1 MDEGLDS
8 EGVAAP
14 KMAKAPTVMMEP
26 IVLCGRGHG
35 MRVSLFWLSS
45 LNEEVAMTTRVANRA
60 PKAMANTRSNS

>member
-1 MDEGLDS
+1 MASVIDEGLES

-35 MRVSLFWLSS
+35 MRASLFWLLSSS
-45 LNEEVAMTTRVANRA
+45 LLKEEVAMTT
-60 PKAMANTRSNS
+60 M